1 MKKYFGTLLLRQRNF
16 HHRLHAHKHLSFC
29 RFYRLASS
37 PVLASLSLF
46 ERMHLFIKTKENL
59 YAKLKQH
66 FQQHRHSFVT
76 FKWVRFKGKSVKKP
90 KRERETVNVIS
101 YALSCILSPDLNI
114 RVMPSFPFRQ
124 IVLFLS
130 LSSVCSAPIYY
141 FSFTVAQ
148 IAWILLAWYKEFM
161 NEYIQSTAI
170 SFSRPLSLR
179 VFVCSCVVFRYL
191 LSLFSS
197 RESEGEDERASTVMN
212 T

>member
-66 FQQHRHSFVT
+66 FQQHRHSFVLLIRLSELGS
-76 FKWVRFKGKSVKKP
+76 KESQCEKP
-90 KRERETVNVIS
+90 KRERETANIIS

-130 LSSVCSAPIYY
+130 LFGVFGSNLLLFIHSRTNCVN
-141 FSFTVAQ
+141 SFGLV
-148 IAWILLAWYKEFM
+148 
-161 NEYIQSTAI
+161 
-170 SFSRPLSLR
+170 
-179 VFVCSCVVFRYL
+179 
-191 LSLFSS
+191 
-197 RESEGEDERASTVMN
+197 
-212 T
+212 